1 MNMEFAGVLT
11 EFLTIN
17 PCQSANII
25 RCWLDINKAAESGR
39 AAETRQKSTKLGTF
53 H

>member
-1 MNMEFAGVLT
+1 MNVEFVDVLT
-11 EFLTIN
+11 EFLTIS

-25 RCWLDINKAAESGR
+25 RRRLDLNNAAESGR
-39 AAETRQKSTKLGTF
+39 ASETRQKSTKLGTF